1 MMVFIRKLA
10 KVSGT
15 SLLFVVFTMTFISQ
29 AAAENATVEALTGNL
44 QFRYDS
50 TENWQ
55 SAEPGATLKIPVEFQ
70 TGPGANAR
78 VSESGT
84 SFDISANSRLEL
96 SGDGEKSGGMVT
108 RVKQWL
114 GTVFY
119 DVERQPDTFKVRT
132 PYLVATVKG
141 TQFTIVTTDTSSFVT
156 LKEGSLEVVDLDTGD
171 TRLLKPGDIAGV
183 STEQT
188 GIDWLQQTPDALS
201 PAKQKLALD
210 LATADSTF
218 NLEDYP
224 ADAVLSMLGSDLS
237 TNIALNLDADL
248 GDSIGADV
256 GAELG
261 SEIGVDVGVE
271 VGADVGVDIIADLG
285 GDVGIDVGADLG
297 DDLGLDIGVD
307 LGDDLGVDLIADL
320 GDDLGADIGADIGDD
335 LGVDIGAD
343 VGDDLG
349 VDVDIDLDD
358 GLGLNVGLG
367 GDEGIG
373 IGI

>member
-1 MMVFIRKLA
+1 
-10 KVSGT
+10 
-15 SLLFVVFTMTFISQ
+15 MTFISQ
-29 AAAENATVEALTGNL
+29 AAAENATVEAVTGNL

-50 TENWQ
+50 TESWQ
-55 SAEPGATLKIPVEFQ
+55 SAEPGATLTIPVEFQ
-70 TGPGANAR
+70 TGPGTSAR

-84 SFDISANSRLEL
+84 SFDISANSRLAL
-96 SGDGEKSGGMVT
+96 AGDGEKSDGMVT

-119 DVERQPDTFKVRT
+119 DVERQPDTFKVQT

-183 STEQT
+183 TTEQA
-188 GIDWLQQTPDALS
+188 GIDSLQQTPDALS
-201 PAKQKLALD
+201 PAEQKLALD
-210 LATADSTF
+210 LATADTTF

-224 ADAVLSMLGSDLS
+224 TDAVRSMLGNDLS
-237 TNIALNLDADL
+237 ANIALNLEADL
-248 GDSIGADV
+248 GDSIGAEV

-261 SEIGVDVGVE
+261 SDIGVDVGAE

-285 GDVGIDVGADLG
+285 SEVSIDVGADLG
-297 DDLGLDIGVD
+297 DDLGLDIGID
-307 LGDDLGVDLIADL
+307 LGDDLGVDLVADL
-320 GDDLGADIGADIGDD
+320 GDDLGADIGADLGGD
-335 LGVDIGAD
+335 LGIDLGAD
-343 VGDDLG
+343 VGDDIGVDIGIDLGDGLG
-349 VDVDIDLDD
+349 VDL
-358 GLGLNVGLG
+358 GLG

-373 IGI
+373 LGI

>member
-1 MMVFIRKLA
+1 MMVFIRKLSE
-10 KVSGT
+10 VTGT
-15 SLLFVVFTMTFISQ
+15 SLFFVAFTMTFIPQ
-29 AAAENATVEALTGNL
+29 AAADNATVEALTGNL

-55 SAEPGATLKIPVEFQ
+55 SAEPGATLSIPVEFQ

-78 VSESGT
+78 ISESGT

-183 STEQT
+183 TTEQT

-210 LATADSTF
+210 LANADSTF

-256 GAELG
+256 GTELG

-297 DDLGLDIGVD
+297 DDLGLNIGVD
-307 LGDDLGVDLIADL
+307 LGDDLG
-320 GDDLGADIGADIGDD
+320 
-335 LGVDIGAD
+335 AD
-343 VGDDLG
+343 VGSDLG
-349 VDVDIDLDD
+349 VDVDINLDD

>member
-15 SLLFVVFTMTFISQ
+15 SLLYVVFTMTFISQ
-29 AAAENATVEALTGNL
+29 AVAENATVEAVKGNL
-44 QFRYDS
+44 QFRYDGNES
-50 TENWQ
+50 WQ
-55 SAEPGATLKIPVEFQ
+55 SVEPGATLAIPVEFQ
-70 TGPGANAR
+70 TGPGASAR

-84 SFDISANSRLEL
+84 SFDISANSRLAL
-96 SGDGEKSGGMVT
+96 SGDGEKSDGMVT

-119 DVERQPDTFKVRT
+119 DVERQPDRFKVQT

-156 LKEGSLEVVDLDTGD
+156 LKEGSLEVVDLNSGD

-183 STEQT
+183 TTEQT
-188 GIDWLQQTPDALS
+188 GIEWLQQTPDALQ
-201 PAKQKLALD
+201 PDEQKLALD
-210 LATADSTF
+210 LATADNAF
-218 NLEDYP
+218 NLEDYS
-224 ADAVLSMLGSDLS
+224 ANTVLSMLGSDLS
-237 TNIALNLDADL
+237 ANIALNLDASL

-261 SEIGVDVGVE
+261 SEIGVDVGAE
-271 VGADVGVDIIADLG
+271 VGTDVGVDIIADLG
-285 GDVGIDVGADLG
+285 GDIGLDVSADLG
-297 DDLGLDIGVD
+297 DDLGIELV
-307 LGDDLGVDLIADL
+307 ADL
-320 GDDLGADIGADIGDD
+320 GDDLGADIGDD

-349 VDVDIDLDD
+349 VDIDINLND
-358 GLGLNVGLG
+358 GLGLDLGLG